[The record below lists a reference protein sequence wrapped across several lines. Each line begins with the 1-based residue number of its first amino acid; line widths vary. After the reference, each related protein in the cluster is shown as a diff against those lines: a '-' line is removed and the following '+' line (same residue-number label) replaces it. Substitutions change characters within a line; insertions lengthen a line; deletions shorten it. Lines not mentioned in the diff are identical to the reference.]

1 MPIYTKTGDK
11 GTTSI
16 YGGKRVSKDELIIE
30 ATASIDELST
40 FIGLVVNYLTDKKE
54 IEFLTEVQRNLYLI
68 MAYLSGAKIE
78 LKHLIIE
85 TKRFEQL
92 IDEYTSQL
100 PKLNRFIL
108 NPGSKIASLFHM
120 LRTTTRRC
128 ERRVITHLKNSEK
141 MNNESEK
148 LILIYINRMS
158 DLFFTFARKYSKNK
172 EIIS

>member
-108 NPGSKIASLFHM
+108 NSGSKIASLFHM

-128 ERRVITHLKNSEK
+128 ERRVITHLENSEK
-141 MNNESEK
+141 MNKKNEK

-172 EIIS
+172 EIIT